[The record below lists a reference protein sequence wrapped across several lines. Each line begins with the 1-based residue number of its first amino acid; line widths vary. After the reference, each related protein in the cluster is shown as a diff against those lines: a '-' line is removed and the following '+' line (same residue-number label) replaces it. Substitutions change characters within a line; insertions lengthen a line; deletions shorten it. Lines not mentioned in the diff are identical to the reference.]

1 MINLYKNK
9 GGDKMKYLITI
20 IACGFLAA
28 CGDKDEDTGADTAEV
43 VDTGDSASE

>member
-1 MINLYKNK
+1 MYSSK
-9 GGDKMKYLITI
+9 GGDKMKYLIAI

-43 VDTGDSASE
+43 ADTSDSAE